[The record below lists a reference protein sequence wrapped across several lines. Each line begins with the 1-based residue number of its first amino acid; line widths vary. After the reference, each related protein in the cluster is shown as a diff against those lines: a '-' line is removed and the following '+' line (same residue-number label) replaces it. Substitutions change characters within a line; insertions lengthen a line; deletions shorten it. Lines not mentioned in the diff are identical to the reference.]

1 MSIFIC
7 SFFKKKKFN
16 FIERFF
22 ICYKKGLK
30 GVECRFLKIKYNE
43 FNFTILWRSHGI

>member
-7 SFFKKKKFN
+7 YFFLKKFN